1 MGHAAISG
9 KIQMI
14 LLRVVLRL
22 ASRIPALP
30 QHMSPQAQRLAHL
43 GHLALYLLMLAVPL
57 SGWAMSSAFGIPIVY
72 FGVLPL
78 PELLAPNMALAPQLK
93 TLHQSLNL
101 ALAAVLLG
109 HVLIAFKHHFIDRD
123 GLLFRMSFR
132 RQAAQEKENQ

>member
-1 MGHAAISG
+1 
-9 KIQMI
+9 
-14 LLRVVLRL
+14 
-22 ASRIPALP
+22 
-30 QHMSPQAQRLAHL
+30 
-43 GHLALYLLMLAVPL
+43 
-57 SGWAMSSAFGIPIVY
+57 
-72 FGVLPL
+72 
-78 PELLAPNMALAPQLK
+78 MALAPQLK